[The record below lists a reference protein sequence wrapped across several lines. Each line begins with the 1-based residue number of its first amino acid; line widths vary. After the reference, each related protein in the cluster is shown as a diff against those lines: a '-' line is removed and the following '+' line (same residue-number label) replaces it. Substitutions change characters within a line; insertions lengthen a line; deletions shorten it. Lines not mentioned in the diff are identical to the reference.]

1 MTTANEAWSIEI
13 SPKDAPDT
21 VRHEHELIEL
31 DVNGTEWQSRLV
43 DTAVDVPGRSDPSYF
58 TVLVRREPRSVA
70 KVSETLATISGS
82 STDVPAGQ
90 DPKVVSGQ
98 NPLGERQN
106 GRAGAPG
113 RRGSAAAVDADAVAG
128 VNDGDSECVADPSRA
143 GDGPVEF
150 GALPTVRSMGTGRMA
165 HVVGFDTEFT
175 YAEGDVTKRT
185 IDSYQFAC
193 TDPLNDDV
201 LVEVVVLPLAGD
213 RIYLEDALYVVTL
226 AAGLHVLARGKGPQI
241 DPRGVL
247 VRDVRCDDAD
257 DRFDYIA
264 TRDAVFKRSIPL
276 VLACHFANADL
287 TAFRR
292 PPVQRSGGGKY
303 NDVLHRVTSA
313 SGGLVSL
320 QPARFMRKSGK
331 GSNSYRWLP
340 FSLLVRDTMC
350 QSAPGQKSLEVLGDV
365 CGVPKLDVGVAIE
378 DMTAMRGDDLLTF
391 LEYGVNDA
399 VIVVEYLA
407 MLWGLNVVPPVTL
420 SGAGASAVRD
430 GIMQYM
436 GASSKRDFLIQF
448 RGLVAKTDPS
458 ASEEHDDL
466 SYYASREL
474 VPVDGDA
481 NQSHTAFK
489 MSFHGGWNSCLSPGY
504 HPYPTFDHDI
514 QSAYP
519 SAMASVIDVDYETGC
534 IEEVLKDR
542 ELTLDDFPLGPIT
555 PVVAY
560 VSWDFPPDVKVPCLP
575 TVEGDCVLYPRTSHG
590 AGAAQGDDVG
600 EYAGFHGAWCA
611 GPELYLA
618 LMLGAAVRVQIGY
631 RMRLLNNADG
641 SPSMSLRFA
650 LKQMVADRATAKKA
664 FGKGSPEEL
673 MVKVATNSVYGKLAQ
688 DVSERNGW
696 DAWAEQMESIG
707 GSSVT
712 SPYHASMTT
721 SLVRALLLAM
731 ANTIPIL
738 SVTTDG
744 FITSVEEIEHFDCF
758 GIADVFRD
766 ARQALVGDPTVWEIK
781 HHQDDLVNLS
791 TRGNV
796 SLHDHGVL
804 AKAGL
809 KVPEGI
815 ERGTIDERRWFRDV
829 ALTREGKIPNPYT
842 SFPPFRELSRSVNR
856 VDFHPVDL
864 TPAVS
869 ALDFDLKREPLRDSL
884 RVDIID
890 GNEMAGFETRAWD
903 SIDDYKRARGIAGHM
918 QLVRYGT
925 TGDDRPTGCL
935 RTGHDWD
942 TWFRR
947 FESARGRRIRTADGA
962 LLTELVAAHKAGLV
976 VVDRLAVRV
985 SVAQKVDWLSSLGMG
1000 EFTRA
1005 QWDHMSKKDR
1015 RSTVLRDAD
1024 MDAVRAFADELNRGD
1039 GYV

>member
-58 TVLVRREPRSVA
+58 TVLVRRKPRSVA

-106 GRAGAPG
+106 GRTGESG
-113 RRGSAAAVDADAVAG
+113 HRDSGHRDSAAAAAVEAAAVAG
-128 VNDGDSECVADPSRA
+128 VDA
-143 GDGPVEF
+143 GVDVKSF
-150 GALPTVRSMGTGRMA
+150 GQLPTVRSMGSGGRRA
-165 HVVGFDTEFT
+165 QVIGFDTEFT
-175 YAEGDVTKRT
+175 YREDDPAKRV

-193 TDPLNDDV
+193 TDALDDGV
-201 LVEVVVLPLAGD
+201 LVQVVVLPLAGD
-213 RIYLEDALYVVTL
+213 RIYLEDALYIVSL
-226 AAGLHVLARGKGPQI
+226 AGGLHVLSPSREPI

-247 VRDVRCDDAD
+247 VRDVRKLNP
-257 DRFDYIA
+257 RGKFDYSA
-264 TRDAVFKRSIPL
+264 TRDAAFKARIAV
-276 VLACHFANADL
+276 VLACHFGNADL

-292 PPVQRSGGGKY
+292 PPEQRNGGEKHY
-303 NDVLHRVTSA
+303 DILRRVTSA

-340 FSLLVRDTMC
+340 FSVTVRDTMC
-350 QSAPGQKSLEVLGDV
+350 QAAPGHKSLAALGDV
-365 CGVPKLDVGVAIE
+365 CGVPKLDVGSSIE
-378 DMTAMRGDDLLTF
+378 NMTSMRRDDLTSF

-407 MLWGLNVVPPVTL
+407 MLWGLNIVPPVTL

-430 GIMQYM
+430 GIMRYM
-436 GASSKRDFLIQF
+436 GDKVVKDFLINF
-448 RGLVAKTDPS
+448 RGLVRLTDP
-458 ASEEHDDL
+458 EPFLDHDQL
-466 SYYASREL
+466 SYYTTREL

-481 NQSHTAFK
+481 NQSHTAWK
-489 MSFHGGWNSCLSPGY
+489 MAFHGGWNSCLSPGH

-519 SAMASVIDVDYETGC
+519 SAMASVIDVDYVGGC
-534 IEEVLKDR
+534 IEEVVKDR
-542 ELTLDDFPLGPIT
+542 VLTLDDFPLGPIT
-555 PVVAY
+555 PLVAY
-560 VSWDFPPDVKVPCLP
+560 VSWNFPDDVVAPCLP
-575 TVEGDCVLYPRTSHG
+575 VVVGDCVLYPRTSDG

-600 EYAGFHGAWCA
+600 GYDGFHGAWCA

-618 LMLGAAVRVQIGY
+618 LKLGATVRVQIGY
-631 RMRLLNNADG
+631 RMRLRMQSD
-641 SPSMSLRFA
+641 STPSRSLRFA
-650 LKQMVADRATAKKA
+650 LRQMVEDRATAKKI
-664 FGKGSPEEL
+664 FGKGSLEEQT
-673 MVKVATNSVYGKLAQ
+673 VKVATNSVYGKLAQ

-696 DAWAEQMESIG
+696 GAWAEEMESIG

-744 FITSVEEIEHFDCF
+744 FITPVEEIEHFDCF
-758 GIADVFRD
+758 GIANVFRA
-766 ARQALVGDPTVWEIK
+766 ARRALVGDPTVWEIK
-781 HHQDDLVNLS
+781 HYQDDLVNFS

-796 SLHDHGVL
+796 SLLEHGVL

-809 KVPEGI
+809 KVPEEV
-815 ERGTIDERRWFRDV
+815 ERGTVAERRWFRDT
-829 ALTREGKIPNPYT
+829 ALSRRGKIPNPYT
-842 SFPPFRELSRSVNR
+842 SFPTFRELSRSVNR
-856 VDFHPVDL
+856 LDFHPVDR
-864 TPAVS
+864 TPEVS
-869 ALDFDLKREPLRDSL
+869 TMDFDLKRQPLRGTL
-884 RVDIID
+884 RVDVID
-890 GNEMAGFETRAWD
+890 GNEMAGFDTCAWD
-903 SIDDYKRARGIAGHM
+903 SVDDYKHARGIAGHM

-925 TGDDRPTGCL
+925 TGVDRPTGCL
-935 RTGHDWD
+935 RTGHDWE
-942 TWFRR
+942 TWFKR
-947 FESARGRRIRTADGA
+947 FESARGRRIRTADSA

-985 SVAQKVDWLSSLGMG
+985 SVAQKVGWLSSLGMG

-1005 QWDHMSKKDR
+1005 QWDHMSKKVR